1 MQTARFII
9 HKQNK
14 HSSSHSCSPQYNLVH
29 INWLCLPVAYLISP
43 DFSFISSTSIFASL
57 HLAEPPLPYLLS
69 THYPIT
75 TMSQHD
81 SDSESDGSITAS
93 STSSDENLPGGYVEG
108 RVCHF
113 LGHIEAIPV
122 TREGNLVQVHHAWV
136 RVADRNDHEFSVFSS
151 NPRGPRF
158 NFCYKLPG
166 SGNNWLART
175 SDNTDATTE
184 LFVHVQK
191 QGIKGHKI
199 HVYQCVH
206 HAQSSSWIIESY
218 PKEKKTKR
226 IPQDEALAWSL
237 QQRLHFEIGDTFGR
251 HPWNRPS
258 RYNQRG
264 REVLSMDEDEVAD
277 EDERM
282 DAGEDLEE
290 DEDEESDD
298 EEDEESDD
306 QEDDDDD
313 GDDDEESDGEDEDD
327 DEDGDEDDEESV
339 PTFGAIWAS
348 RA

>member
-1 MQTARFII
+1 
-9 HKQNK
+9 
-14 HSSSHSCSPQYNLVH
+14 
-29 INWLCLPVAYLISP
+29 
-43 DFSFISSTSIFASL
+43 
-57 HLAEPPLPYLLS
+57 
-69 THYPIT
+69 
-75 TMSQHD
+75 MSQHD

-93 STSSDENLPGGYVEG
+93 STSSDDNLPAEYVEG

-113 LGHIEAIPV
+113 LGHLEAIPV
-122 TREGNLVQVHHAWV
+122 TREGTLVQVHHAWV
-136 RVADRNDHEFSVFSS
+136 RVTDPNDHEFSVLSS
-151 NPRGPRF
+151 NPHGPRF

-166 SGNNWLART
+166 PGNNWLART

-226 IPQDEALAWSL
+226 IPQTEALAWSL
-237 QQRLHFEIGDTFGR
+237 QQRLRFEIGDTFGR
-251 HPWNRPS
+251 HPWNKPS
-258 RYNQRG
+258 KYHQRG
-264 REVLSMDEDEVAD
+264 RELEAMDEDEVAD

-282 DAGEDLEE
+282 DTGEDLDEDE

-298 EEDEESDD
+298 GEDEESDD
-306 QEDDDDD
+306 QDNEVSD
-313 GDDDEESDGEDEDD
+313 DGEDEGSD
-327 DEDGDEDDEESV
+327 DEEDGEDDEESV